1 MLRRNRKIELL
12 KHAPLFAGCSKREL
26 AQISQIADELDFRS
40 GKTLIKEGAPG
51 REFFVLIEGTAE
63 VRRKGKKI
71 DTAGPG
77 DFFGEMALLTDHP
90 RNATIVTTSPVDA
103 LIVTARNFRI
113 LVERNPL
120 IALKVMRAVAERLP
134 PGEFQ

>member
-1 MLRRNRKIELL
+1 MLHRNRKVELL
-12 KHAPLFAGCSKREL
+12 RRVPLFSGCSKKEL
-26 AQISQIADELDFRS
+26 EQVARLADELDFKS

-51 REFFVLIEGTAE
+51 REFFVLVDGTAE
-63 VRRKGKKI
+63 VRRKGRKI

-90 RNATIVTTSPVDA
+90 RNATVTTTSAVDA
-103 LIVTARNFRI
+103 LIVTARNFRA
-113 LVERNPL
+113 LVESNPL

-134 PGEFQ
+134 ASEF